1 MPKSS
6 YLSWKA
12 HHRDDEDAVIKKR
25 IEEIF
30 EYHKKRYGYRRIT
43 ATLHQEGLIVN
54 HKKVKRLMKELGL
67 FPATYKRTR
76 YSSYKGEVGETA
88 PNILNRQF
96 DVDAPDKVWATD
108 VTEFQTDEGKLYL
121 SPIKDLCTREI
132 ISYDISP
139 SPNIEMVMK
148 RLDTALQSHPD
159 HKGLMIHSDQ
169 GFQYQHTM
177 FVNRLKKEGIIQSM
191 SRKGNCLDNSKM
203 ETFFSTL
210 KKEMYYGHEKEF
222 KTREQLR
229 AAIEEYIDYYNKE
242 RIQMKLGYLP
252 PLIFR
257 EKIA

>member
-1 MPKSS
+1 M
-6 YLSWKA
+6 
-12 HHRDDEDAVIKKR
+12 
-25 IEEIF
+25 
-30 EYHKKRYGYRRIT
+30 
-43 ATLHQEGLIVN
+43 N
-54 HKKVKRLMKELGL
+54 HKKVKRLMNEQGL
-67 FPATYKRTR
+67 FPATYKRAR
-76 YSSYKGEVGETA
+76 YSSYKGEIGKTA
-88 PNILNRQF
+88 PNILHRQF

-132 ISYDISP
+132 ISYDIST
-139 SPNIEMVMK
+139 SPNMPMVMK
-148 RLDTALQSHPD
+148 MLDTALQNHPD

-210 KKEMYYGHEKEF
+210 KKEK
-222 KTREQLR
+222 
-229 AAIEEYIDYYNKE
+229 